1 MSSWSILMAALFG
14 TIGLNMLF
22 GDHASAY
29 RNRKRAKRYGE
40 QFERQQE
47 QFERQ
52 QEQYE
57 GQMGENMDTSGASQ
71 GFYDSNMQGEHI
83 VLSGLFN
90 GTKKNLQSA
99 NFKSALVD
107 CTFCGMEVN
116 MTGVNIPSGTAV
128 ITLDIQFCRSE
139 FLYSCRLEYRGS
151 NRLYLWRVERA
162 AGCSAN
168 GRTDHYFRRQDHF
181 WRC

>member
-1 MSSWSILMAALFG
+1 
-14 TIGLNMLF
+14 MLF

-29 RNRKRAKRYGE
+29 RNRKRAKRYG
-40 QFERQQE
+40 E

-90 GTKKNLQSA
+90 GTKRICSLQIS
-99 NFKSALVD
+99 KVRLWIV
-107 CTFCGMEVN
+107 
-116 MTGVNIPSGTAV
+116 PS
-128 ITLDIQFCRSE
+128 
-139 FLYSCRLEYRGS
+139 
-151 NRLYLWRVERA
+151 VE
-162 AGCSAN
+162 
-168 GRTDHYFRRQDHF
+168 
-181 WRC
+181 WK

>member
-1 MSSWSILMAALFG
+1 
-14 TIGLNMLF
+14 MLF

-47 QFERQ
+47 Q
-52 QEQYE
+52 YE
-57 GQMGENMDTSGASQ
+57 GQMGENTDTSGASQ

-128 ITLDIQFCRSE
+128 ITLDIHFAGVNFYILADWNIVDQTGCTFGGLKE
-139 FLYSCRLEYRGS
+139 QQAAAPTVGPTIIFEGKITFGGVEIYR
-151 NRLYLWRVERA
+151 V
-162 AGCSAN
+162 
-168 GRTDHYFRRQDHF
+168 
-181 WRC
+181 

>member
-1 MSSWSILMAALFG
+1 
-14 TIGLNMLF
+14 
-22 GDHASAY
+22 
-29 RNRKRAKRYGE
+29 
-40 QFERQQE
+40 
-47 QFERQ
+47 
-52 QEQYE
+52 
-57 GQMGENMDTSGASQ
+57 MGENTDTSGASQ

-128 ITLDIQFCRSE
+128 ITLDIHFAGVNFYIPTDWNIVDQTGCTFGGVKE
-139 FLYSCRLEYRGS
+139 QQATAPTVGPTIIFEGKITFGGVEIYR
-151 NRLYLWRVERA
+151 V
-162 AGCSAN
+162 
-168 GRTDHYFRRQDHF
+168 
-181 WRC
+181 